1 MKILLIHP
9 NYHSGGAEIAGN
21 WPPAWVAYISGALKS
36 AGFTDVKF
44 IDAMTDHI
52 EDEPLATLL
61 RAESP
66 DVVLCTSITPAIYK
80 AQEYAQDG
88 ARHPPQRGDG
98 VGWHPRH
105 VHVRAG
111 VERSPVDRLHRAG

>member
-1 MKILLIHP
+1 MTSARYTSLAIHGSTCLSPYVRILLIHP

-36 AGFTDVKF
+36 AGFRDIAF

-52 EDEPLATLL
+52 EDEPLAARL

-66 DVVLCTSITPAIYK
+66 DVVLVTSITPAIYK
-80 AQEYAQDG
+80 AQNTLRQG
-88 ARHPPQRGDG
+88 RARFIRMP
-98 VGWHPRH
+98 
-105 VHVRAG
+105 
-111 VERSPVDRLHRAG
+111 